1 MREKG
6 GGFTSIMSGVADI
19 IILSVAWGICCIPVI
34 TIPLVTA
41 ALYYSTVKS
50 IRKGRGYAFRTF
62 FEFLKEYWKQGLW
75 LGLAYFGI
83 TLVVVL
89 NYYAAGQMKDGS
101 QLHLIYQIES
111 LGLCML
117 LVFIA
122 IYSFPIFSRFQYSVW
137 QNVKVAFLMSLR
149 HIFSSV
155 ILGVITIIMLGLMMR
170 FLVFTFVF
178 PGIWALLISFRMEAV
193 FRKYMK
199 EPEEGTEIPWYW
211 E

>member
-19 IILSVAWGICCIPVI
+19 IILSVAWGICCIPII
-34 TIPLVTA
+34 TIPLATA

-62 FEFLKEYWKQGLW
+62 FDFLKEYWKQGLW
-75 LGLAYFGI
+75 LGLAYLGM

-89 NYYAAGQMKDGS
+89 NYYAAGQMKGGS
-101 QLHLIYQIES
+101 QLGLIYQIES

-122 IYSFPIFSRFQYSVW
+122 LYSFPIFSRFQYSVW

-155 ILGVITIIMLGLMMR
+155 ILGVMTIIMLGFMMR
-170 FLVFTFVF
+170 FLVFTFTF

-199 EPEEGTEIPWYW
+199 KPEEGTEIPWYW